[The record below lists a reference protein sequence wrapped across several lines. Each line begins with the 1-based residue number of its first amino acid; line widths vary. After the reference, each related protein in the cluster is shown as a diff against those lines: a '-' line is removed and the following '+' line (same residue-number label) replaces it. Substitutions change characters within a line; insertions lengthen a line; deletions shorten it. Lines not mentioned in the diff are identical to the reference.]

1 MHVWYKVSKNH
12 SLHSNDRTPRNDQAH
27 GSCASTPIPNPIQNH
42 PRSRNDTLCPWRSSA
57 PTGDDTAR
65 SPSPWWTKKEQ
76 NAEGPKFLPSS
87 PKDPPLPEVEGGRRP
102 EEQRRRWYRIAGE
115 RNVVTFKLEWTTVCV
130 EKEKERERGE
140 GERGVASGRCRPRCV
155 CVCAV
160 RWHTRR
166 TAEDRIQ
173 NSGRLPS
180 PRAVM
185 RSCPSTTTGSH
196 RVSSRNFNTLVY
208 LTNPLPFSAN
218 QVFLILEAFPFLPSL
233 SLSFSFLFYFFLV
246 FFFHSRAVTAR
257 SFSGRRASFE
267 ARPKERTRRTRS
279 IRSDT
284 RPDRLFRISPWRGWR
299 GQGRARRDE
308 GNLSPVKRALAHGHH
323 FQPFAGWFG
332 GGRGSGRSLA
342 RRRIDEPFRDRKRS
356 DGGRSRGE

>member
-1 MHVWYKVSKNH
+1 MHIWYKVSKNH

-65 SPSPWWTKKEQ
+65 SPSPWWTKKEH

-155 CVCAV
+155 CVCGALA
-160 RWHTRR
+160 HT
-166 TAEDRIQ
+166 EDCGGSYSKQREAPKPSSRHAILSFHNDRVPSRLQPEFQYTRIF
-173 NSGRLPS
+173 NEPS
-180 PRAVM
+180 PVLRQ
-185 RSCPSTTTGSH
+185 PSIPYPRG
-196 RVSSRNFNTLVY
+196 L
-208 LTNPLPFSAN
+208 PLPP
-218 QVFLILEAFPFLPSL
+218 VSL
-233 SLSFSFLFYFFLV
+233 SLFLLPLLLLLGFLLPLTCRNRTFLLWPTSFLRGSSEGENTENSFDTFGYASGSTFSYFPL
-246 FFFHSRAVTAR
+246 AR
-257 SFSGRRASFE
+257 M
-267 ARPKERTRRTRS
+267 ARVGQGETRRGEF
-279 IRSDT
+279 I
-284 RPDRLFRISPWRGWR
+284 
-299 GQGRARRDE
+299 
-308 GNLSPVKRALAHGHH
+308 
-323 FQPFAGWFG
+323 AG
-332 GGRGSGRSLA
+332 
-342 RRRIDEPFRDRKRS
+342 
-356 DGGRSRGE
+356 